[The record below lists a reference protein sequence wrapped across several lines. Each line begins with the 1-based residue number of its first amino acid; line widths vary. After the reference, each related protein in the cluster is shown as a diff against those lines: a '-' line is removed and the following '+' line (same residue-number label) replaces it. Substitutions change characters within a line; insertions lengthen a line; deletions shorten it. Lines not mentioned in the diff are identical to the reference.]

1 MSAAV
6 SLVTRACELDGA
18 IRSDVRLLRSVQSR
32 MGRALL
38 ELEGIAKQTGF
49 VVVGSTTFSLYCE
62 GAGLAAVEGAQYR
75 DAARACAASPELD
88 RKVALGEISVP
99 KAAAAAPIVT
109 NPVLQKPGESVD
121 DLFAGKT
128 TREVQR
134 EVHKRKEEARVHE
147 PPIARTFW
155 LTRKA
160 LDDFGR
166 ARDLVS
172 ASERQRVSDEKTLE
186 VLTDEYLDRHDR
198 ERKLARAQ
206 EREQRAAERKAK
218 QTAAEQETRQ
228 PARHEE
234 SRSEAKQEPKAPE
247 PPSSSPASPSPSPT
261 SSTSSTPSP
270 SKPPKPASR
279 HIPAAEQRKI
289 LARQGGDNCA
299 IAGCDERSF
308 LQFAHGRKPFRWCG
322 PNNASNVGR
331 LCDPHHAQYD
341 AGMWK
346 VVRGADGW
354 ILVDVRGVKVGRLRA
369 PP

>member
-1 MSAAV
+1 
-6 SLVTRACELDGA
+6 
-18 IRSDVRLLRSVQSR
+18 

-38 ELEGIAKQTGF
+38 ELEGVAKQTGF
-49 VVVGSTTFSLYCE
+49 GVVGSTTFALYCE

-228 PARHEE
+228 PAKHEE
-234 SRSEAKQEPKAPE
+234 TQSEAKQEPKAPE
-247 PPSSSPASPSPSPT
+247 PAPSSPASPSPKPST
-261 SSTSSTPSP
+261 SSTSSTSKHSKPG
-270 SKPPKPASR
+270 KPPKPASR

-299 IAGCDERSF
+299 IAGCDERAF
-308 LQFAHGRKPFRWCG
+308 LQFAHGRRPFRWG
-322 PNNASNVGR
+322 GRNNARCVGR
-331 LCDPHHAQYD
+331 LCWNHHAQYD
-341 AGMWK
+341 AGLWK

>member
-1 MSAAV
+1 
-6 SLVTRACELDGA
+6 
-18 IRSDVRLLRSVQSR
+18 

-38 ELEGIAKQTGF
+38 ELEGVAKQTGF
-49 VVVGSTTFSLYCE
+49 GVVGSTTFALYCE

-206 EREQRAAERKAK
+206 AREQRAAERKAK
-218 QTAAEQETRQ
+218 QTAAEQETREQ
-228 PARHEE
+228 AEHDETRG
-234 SRSEAKQEPKAPE
+234 EAKQEPQAPE
-247 PPSSSPASPSPSPT
+247 PPASSPASPSPSPKP
-261 SSTSSTPSP
+261 SEPSTSSP
-270 SKPPKPASR
+270 SKPPSR

-299 IAGCDERSF
+299 IAGCDERGF
-308 LQFAHGRKPFRWCG
+308 LQFAHGRRPFRWRG
-322 PNNASNVGR
+322 PNSASNVGR
-331 LCDPHHAQYD
+331 LCWRHHAQYD
-341 AGMWK
+341 AGLWN

-354 ILVDVRGVKVGRLRA
+354 TLVDVRGVMVGRLRA